1 MEKIK
6 FGIIGCGSIAARFAK
21 ALAKSPVA
29 ELYACAAR
37 DQSKADAFA
46 AEHGAEK
53 AYGDYQALVNDPEVQ
68 AVYIA
73 TVHTT
78 HASSAKMCIEAGI
91 PVLCEKPFFINEA
104 EAKEVIA
111 FAKERNVLIM
121 EGFWSRLVPAY
132 HKVKEWIKDGR
143 IGDIRTIQAAFCFNV
158 PYNDMTKNSRLFKP
172 ETAGGALLDAGVYP
186 YQYVTGIMD
195 GPPDEFSFT
204 LRRCQTGVDGTV
216 AMTLKYKNGVIAQCL
231 TSIESSADSTGVIN
245 GSEGSI
251 KQYYFVGSRKC
262 ELLDRRGNVIECYED
277 PEEEGFVH
285 EIAHFVELMKTGKLE
300 SDLIPLADNLD
311 FMRKCDIVLNSDKPK
326 KTVTK
331 FTPEELAAH
340 EEELRFESFSA
351 ADAMKLGEIFL
362 KLQKEDGNNVG
373 VRIVLNGFE
382 LFRYMPE
389 GTGSYNSAWMDK
401 KISTVQLMGK
411 STLRLWTEMDLRGVK
426 RAPGMLPT
434 SDIVFCGG
442 GFPIM
447 LKNGTVIGAI
457 AVSGPAGD
465 EYEHGIVVRALRKFF
480 AE

>member
-1 MEKIK
+1 MSKIK

-37 DQSKADAFA
+37 EQSKADAFA
-46 AEHGAEK
+46 AEQGAAK
-53 AYGDYQALVNDPEVQ
+53 AYGDYQSLVNDPEVQ

-78 HASSAKMCIEAGI
+78 HAVCAKMCIEAGV
-91 PVLCEKPFFINEA
+91 PVLCEKPFFVNEA

-111 FAKERNVLIM
+111 FAKEKNVLIM

-132 HKVKEWIKDGR
+132 SKVKEWIKEGK
-143 IGDIRTIQAAFCFNV
+143 IGDIRTIQAAFCFNF
-158 PYNDMTKNSRLFKP
+158 PYNEKTKNSRIYNP

-195 GPPDEFSFT
+195 GPPEEFSFT
-204 LRRCQTGVDGTV
+204 MRRCETGVDGTV
-216 AMTLKYKNGVIAQCL
+216 AMNLKYPGGVIAQCL
-231 TSIESSADSTGVIN
+231 TSVESSADSTGVIN
-245 GSEGSI
+245 GTEGSI

-262 ELLDRRGNVIECYED
+262 ELLDRRGNVIDSYED

-285 EIAHFVELMKTGKLE
+285 EIAHFVELMKAGKKE
-300 SDLIPLADNLD
+300 SDLIPLKDNID
-311 FMRKCDIVLNSDKPK
+311 FMSKVDLILNSDKPK

-331 FTPEELAAH
+331 FSAEELAAH

-351 ADAMKLGEIFL
+351 ADAMKLGETFL
-362 KLQKEDGNNVG
+362 AIQKEDGKNVG
-373 VRIVLNGFE
+373 VRIALNGFE

-401 KISTVQLMGK
+401 KLTTVQLMGK
-411 STLRLWTEMDLRGVK
+411 STLRLWTEADLRGVK
-426 RAPGMLPT
+426 RAPGMMPP

-465 EYEHGIVVRALRKFF
+465 EYEHGIVVRALRTFLKK
-480 AE
+480 

>member
-1 MEKIK
+1 MSKIK
-6 FGIIGCGSIAARFAK
+6 FGIIGCGRIADRFAK

-37 DQSKADAFA
+37 DQAKADAFA
-46 AEHGAEK
+46 AENGAEA
-53 AYGDYQALVNDPEVQ
+53 AYGSYQALLDDPNVQ

-78 HASSAKMCIEAGI
+78 HAECAKMCIDAGK
-91 PVLCEKPFFINEA
+91 PVLCEKPFFVNEM

-111 FAKERNVLIM
+111 YAKEKKVLIM

-132 HKVKEWIKDGR
+132 HKAKEWIRDGK
-143 IGDIRTIQAAFCFNV
+143 IGDIRTIHASFCFNV
-158 PYNDMTKNSRLFKP
+158 PYNDMTKNNRLWNP

-195 GPPDEFSFT
+195 GAPDDMNFMLQRGPS
-204 LRRCQTGVDGTV
+204 GVDATV
-216 AMTLKYKNGVIAQCL
+216 AMTLKYNSGTIAECL
-231 TSIESSADSTGVIN
+231 TSISSSADTTAIIS
-245 GSEGSI
+245 GSEGQI

-262 ELLDRRGNVIECYED
+262 ELLDRKGEVIDSYED

-285 EIAHFVELMKTGKLE
+285 EIAHFVQLMNDGKLE
-300 SDLIPLADNLD
+300 SDLIPLEDNLD
-311 FMRKCDIVLNSDKPK
+311 FMRKVDMILTSDAPK

-331 FTPEELAAH
+331 FTPAELAAH
-340 EEELRFESFSA
+340 EEKLRFDSFSA
-351 ADAMKLGEIFL
+351 EDAMKLAQIFL
-362 KLQKEDGNNVG
+362 DLQKEDGNNVG
-373 VRIVLNGFE
+373 VRIVLNNFE
-382 LFRYMPE
+382 VFRYMPA

-401 KISTVQLMGK
+401 KLSTVQLMGK

-426 RAPGMLPT
+426 RVPGLLPT

-465 EYEHGIVVRALRKFF
+465 EYEHGIVVRALEKFLT
-480 AE
+480 E